1 MCIRDSTSGHVFS
14 SLSREDSD
22 ARCDVLEEMAVGL
35 MSSGTAFDN
44 WFNDVT
50 RPKFFH

>member
-1 MCIRDSTSGHVFS
+1 LD
-14 SLSREDSD
+14 
-22 ARCDVLEEMAVGL
+22 EMAVGL
-35 MSSGTAFDN
+35 MSNGTALDD